1 MKNASIER
9 KNNLVWLHEKLRHD
23 MFDDDDVR

>member
-9 KNNLVWLHEKLRHD
+9 KNNLVWLDEKLRHD
-23 MFDDDDVR
+23 MFDDDVR